1 MLDNI
6 RYYGCKL
13 LHTIFTEFSKCLGT
27 YLVEDSNDVLFTIL
41 QNLDGEW
48 FTLKPILEEGLS
60 LEVNPAVVEEKI

>member
-13 LHTIFTEFSKCLGT
+13 LHTIFNEFSKCLGA

-41 QNLDGEW
+41 QHLDGEW
-48 FTLKPILEEGLS
+48 FTLKPVSEEELA
-60 LEVNPAVVEEKI
+60 LEVAPVVIE